1 MDIHKAIYMISC
13 IILWICIFM
22 NIYQIRRMRRLSN
35 EYVEAITAAFKARDN
50 YEQLCQN
57 LNEERDYFRNLKEE
71 EASRD
76 EQV

>member
-35 EYVEAITAAFKARDN
+35 EYVEAITAAYKVRDN

-57 LNEERDYFRNLKEE
+57 LNEEREYFQNLKEK